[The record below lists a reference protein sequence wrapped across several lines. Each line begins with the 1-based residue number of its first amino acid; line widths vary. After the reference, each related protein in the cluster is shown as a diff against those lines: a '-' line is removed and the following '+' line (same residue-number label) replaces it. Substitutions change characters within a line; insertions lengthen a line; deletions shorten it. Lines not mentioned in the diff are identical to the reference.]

1 MENICWQ
8 SFLMEVNGS
17 YLRIWLENLHRKIT
31 RQVGFSRA
39 TKVPNKKML
48 RLLWFTKNPQQTKSM
63 LLACQWCCQSARTGT
78 LPLFNTDLLKNHFFC
93 WWRLKEG
100 LQVTCPREPSSGQAL
115 YLNASD
121 SAWLL
126 LLCIFLSSHKVT
138 VLKKIVSHCYVN
150 IISASQD
157 DREGGKFIIALA
169 FSLTEHLLLETP
181 N

>member
-48 RLLWFTKNPQQTKSM
+48 RLPWFTKNPQQTKSM